1 MGKSQRLILLTKNDI
16 TQAVDRYKVLVDFFN
31 PISDMLLEHIGVKV
45 IRYKASAM
53 KNKRYYS
60 DIDHDGY
67 IDAIAVT
74 IDGNYKNPM
83 HSDKELYEVLSIVG
97 HRILDEF
104 TTLVKGFDILAK
116 GRDFF
121 YEKDKV

>member
-1 MGKSQRLILLTKNDI
+1 MGSSQRLVLLTKNDI
-16 TQAVDRYKVLVDFFN
+16 TQAMDRYKVLADFFN
-31 PISDMLLEHIGVKV
+31 PIPDILLEHIGVKV
-45 IRYKASAM
+45 IRYRASAM

-74 IDGNYKNPM
+74 IDGKYKNPM

-97 HRILDEF
+97 HRIMDE
-104 TTLVKGFDILAK
+104 LSIIVNGFDMLAK
-116 GRDFF
+116 GRDF
-121 YEKDKV
+121 YEKPKV

>member
-1 MGKSQRLILLTKNDI
+1 M
-16 TQAVDRYKVLVDFFN
+16 DRYKVLVDFFN

-45 IRYKASAM
+45 IRYRASAM

-104 TTLVKGFDILAK
+104 TTLVNGFDILAK
-116 GRDFF
+116 GRDF
-121 YEKDKV
+121 YEKPKV

>member
-16 TQAVDRYKVLVDFFN
+16 IQAMDRYKVLADFFN

-45 IRYKASAM
+45 IRYRASAM
-53 KNKRYYS
+53 RHKRYYS
-60 DIDHDGY
+60 DIDYDGY

-74 IDGNYKNPM
+74 IDGKYKNPM

-97 HRILDEF
+97 HRIMDE
-104 TTLVKGFDILAK
+104 LSIIVNGFDMLAK
-116 GRDFF
+116 GRDF
-121 YEKDKV
+121 YEKPKV